1 MPSGRAISRNCAR
14 CAVSSL
20 AALMDGLQR
29 RAGELELSARL
40 ERDRAAAGHIGKA
53 DDVRPVHD
61 RLPAEQMLHAD
72 EQRADRAAALV
83 GHRLAGIGGERELLV
98 LGAGP
103 PLRFRF
109 RAFGKPRDELV
120 ARFDWRQVDNVTG
133 HLRDCPEGR
142 GGTLH
147 EVRARATPLGFRYE
161 AFVFVG
167 RAKER
172 SDVPAASV
180 DGGHASLCP
189 PYGHEKTFSRC
200 VRTRGMPIALP
211 ETKGAERRETRA
223 LAIGALGGGEPPCT
237 PRMVCETIRGGVLHS
252 LRSECAPPGAPLA
265 ALRHRQRCFGPGPR
279 FLHRASCDAVSQ
291 LLAGGP

>member
-1 MPSGRAISRNCAR
+1 MPSGSRDLAQLREMRGQFAR
-14 CAVSSL
+14 G
-20 AALMDGLQR
+20 LMDGLQR

-98 LGAGP
+98 LGAGA

-172 SDVPAASV
+172 SDVPAFGAR
-180 DGGHASLCP
+180 
-189 PYGHEKTFSRC
+189 F
-200 VRTRGMPIALP
+200 ALP
-211 ETKGAERRETRA
+211 A
-223 LAIGALGGGEPPCT
+223 
-237 PRMVCETIRGGVLHS
+237 
-252 LRSECAPPGAPLA
+252 LRS
-265 ALRHRQRCFGPGPR
+265 
-279 FLHRASCDAVSQ
+279 
-291 LLAGGP
+291 